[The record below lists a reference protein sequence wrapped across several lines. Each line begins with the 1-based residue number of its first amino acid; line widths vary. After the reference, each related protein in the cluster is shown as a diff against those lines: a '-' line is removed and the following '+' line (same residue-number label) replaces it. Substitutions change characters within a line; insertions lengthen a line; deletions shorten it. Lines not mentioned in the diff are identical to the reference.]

1 MIADLQG
8 QIVLKYMANT
18 TENKASKA
26 KKKIVKKCS
35 ELKRCVVRESSSTE

>member
-8 QIVLKYMANT
+8 PIVLKYIANT

-26 KKKIVKKCS
+26 KKNS
-35 ELKRCVVRESSSTE
+35 E